1 MQINPTLQILLAR
14 FNGQVLIPFIPAAE
28 TMGFAG
34 QTARNLSSRG
44 EFPVPTV
51 TVGRRRFIH
60 LADMA
65 EYVEALRTPK
75 PTKPKRGARTKKER
89 IEAQAGRVA

>member
-65 EYVEALRTPK
+65 DYVEALRAP
-75 PTKPKRGARTKKER
+75 KPKRGARTKKER
-89 IEAQAGRVA
+89 IEAAGRTA

>member
-65 EYVEALRTPK
+65 EYVDALRAPK
-75 PTKPKRGARTKKER
+75 TKRGPRTKKER
-89 IEAQAGRVA
+89 VEAKLGLGRVS